1 MRPAIPR
8 ACRFLPA
15 LLLAA
20 ATAAAAPA
28 EELRPRATLSGHAG
42 FVEAVAFSP
51 DGKLVASAGKDG
63 TVVLWD
69 AATGKE
75 KHRLEGHTD
84 RVTSLSFSP
93 NGKRL
98 ASSSFDKTVWVW
110 DVTAGKKETVLRG
123 HGHWVNAV
131 AFAPAGKLLATAGS
145 DKQVILWDAETFEE
159 KAKLDAGFFAASALA
174 FDGEGTLLA
183 VGSHNGGVTLWDVAS
198 RKAGTT
204 FETKNAVFAVALSPD
219 GKTLATTGGSLFALD
234 KPGKVTL
241 WDVAEKKERVE
252 LVGHTAVCWRLAFT
266 RDGKRLL
273 TAGFDKTARIWDA
286 ATGKEQLVLAGH
298 AEPVMAVAVAA
309 DGKTAATG
317 SYDKAVRLFD
327 LGGAPAKQPLRFTL
341 RGHSSE
347 IGAVAVS
354 PDGKLIL
361 TGSADQTA
369 RLWEAETGKL
379 KFELKGHAGPVLGVA
394 FAPDGRS
401 VATASN
407 DKSARIWD
415 ATTGKEIA
423 ALTGHRHQV
432 TAVAFAPDGK
442 RLATC
447 TGFVRGAAGEVVL
460 WDVAKAEKLTTL
472 AGNKR
477 SVFVLHWAKDG
488 ALWSGGG
495 EPGQTAELIVWD
507 LDAGKPRRSFDL
519 GAGGFVTNIAFDPKG
534 ERFALATFERVFRV
548 RDAATGKAL
557 VDFKGHA
564 TEVQGVAVS
573 PDGKL
578 VASASDDRSIRLWD
592 VATGKEL
599 AVLNGHTRSATSVA
613 FLPNGTLVSSAADG
627 NAIVWDVAA
636 ALGGTAT
643 GEALTFERFT
653 SREAGFSVLMPGK
666 PETKT
671 KTLVSLDGPVTLHF
685 FMVRDRLGTFGA
697 NYSELPAAAL
707 KRQTPEQILD
717 DATASAAVGVGKK
730 LDERKI
736 KLGEHPGRE
745 ILIEATGGEVYSRMR
760 FYFFRDRLYQVSVSG
775 PGRASV
781 ATKEAD
787 RFLDSFKELPKE
799 LTTVERAAKEKELEA
814 LVERFEGLKA
824 KKQYA
829 EAAREQVKAIALAKE
844 VYGTDALETAALTG
858 ALAETYFAYL
868 EDPAKAEPLYR
879 AAIASLGTPAG
890 PEPRQFAA
898 MFRTRLAQLYQKRKD
913 YDRAEPL
920 LREAL
925 KLLPDNK
932 DVAAPATIALGQ
944 IALSRGKPEAA
955 EPLFRNGIAA
965 GKGMDDPAGL
975 VESAMV
981 QLAGIV
987 RKAGKNAEAEEL
999 LTTALR
1005 VADDPKKDP
1014 GAAFLAAGELI
1025 DFYQATG
1032 RPEKALELAG
1042 RAAEWGRRVTPHS
1055 RLALGAL
1062 HLRVYFLYLNRGEFK
1077 RARNY
1082 ADEAVKLL
1090 EKSLGPRHP
1099 YVASLFAQVGALE
1112 MTLGSPAR
1120 AEELLRRA
1128 LDLLNDP
1135 ERPDRPEKLFPLH
1148 SLAAVQFLRGDLP
1161 GAERT
1166 CEEALRIV
1174 GVLRL
1179 PVDDLNRTF
1188 AVTDLAMVWSAA
1200 GRRAKAID
1208 VLEELVKEV
1217 DGAKGSNAN
1226 ALAGPLFCLVE
1237 LYRSDGKVEEA
1248 GEAQKRAAKVTE
1260 KAFGADHP
1268 FTGVQLAQLAALDLE
1283 AGRTREG
1290 LAAGRRA
1297 GNVLEKNFGAGNF
1310 FSTSLRLTE
1319 AQLLIQQGDLAGA
1332 KAVLEPLLKVVAGQ
1346 FGTDN
1351 PVTATV
1357 LGELALAHARGG
1369 EWGEA
1374 ARRFDECRR
1383 LDFAYAHR
1391 ILPAL
1396 AEDEQL
1402 RFLRN
1407 SDTPLLFTALSLAFA
1422 RPDDTDIATR
1432 SAAWAVNGK
1441 GSALRILAER
1451 QQLARQSGDPAAAKL
1466 VRDWLQVRQQ
1476 LAGATLAAD
1485 AKDEERGRRLAALR
1499 ERERELSVQVGRA
1512 VGRAEHA
1519 WADLDDLCKALP
1531 ADGVLIEIVRV
1542 RVASFGDK
1550 ADEARYGCWVIPP
1563 VGAGKVHFL
1572 DLGPA
1577 KEIDAA
1583 VRAFREVMGDA
1594 ADKIAKEGE
1603 KDAEALTRPRLAEL
1617 ARLLLK
1623 PLLPHIDKQKRWLIS
1638 PDGEAWLVPFAALPL
1653 GKGVVIETHS
1663 IRYLAGGRDLL
1674 WAAPKA
1680 DAGPPLVLANPDYN
1694 LAHDEARALTR
1705 KLLGQPPPEPAPRRV
1720 SARAFDGI
1728 PRRWRALPGTQREAD
1743 AIAPHLM
1750 KYAGSEPV
1758 VRRGKEALEGV
1769 FRAAQRPS
1777 VLVLAT
1783 HGFIVE
1789 PPAYAEAAR
1798 PDLAA
1803 GLARAPGHSSIIRGP
1818 DGRSY
1823 RVDFQ
1828 NGQYGLDAPVDV
1840 TTEDDQ
1846 TVRLKFGD
1854 FLKTVEHPALCS
1866 GLVLAGANTRGQG
1879 DPDGE
1884 DGILTAWEVLGA
1896 DLRGTRLVVLSACE
1910 TGLGRVQA
1918 VDLSGS
1924 CVSGLRQ
1931 AFLVAGAK
1939 QVAATLWK
1947 VPDAETA
1954 LLMEEFFKRLAAG
1967 ASEDDA
1973 LRDAQLAV
1981 IETRRAQ
1988 GKAAHPLFWAAFT
2001 LTGQGR

>member
-1 MRPAIPR
+1 MRPVSPR
-8 ACRFLPA
+8 ARLALAAFLIVAVTATPLPA
-15 LLLAA
+15 DEVRA
-20 ATAAAAPA
+20 
-28 EELRPRATLSGHAG
+28 RATLSGHTG

-69 AATGKE
+69 AITGKE

-93 NGKRL
+93 DGKRL
-98 ASSSFDKTVWVW
+98 ASGSFDKTVWVW
-110 DVTAGKKETVLRG
+110 DVAAGKKETVLRG

-145 DKQVILWDAETFEE
+145 DKQVLLWDAETLEE

-174 FDGEGTLLA
+174 FDGEGKVLA
-183 VGSHNGGVTLWDVAS
+183 VGSHNGGVTLWDVAT

-204 FETKNAVFAVALSPD
+204 FETKNAVFAVALSSD

-234 KPGKVTL
+234 KPGKVLL
-241 WDVAEKKERVE
+241 WNVEGKKERAE
-252 LVGHTAVCWRLAFT
+252 ITGHSAVCWRLAFT

-273 TAGFDKTARIWDA
+273 TASFDKTARVWDA
-286 ATGKEQLVLAGH
+286 ATGKEQFVLAGH

-317 SYDKAVRLFD
+317 SYDKTVRLFD

-341 RGHSSE
+341 RGHASE

-354 PDGKLIL
+354 PDGKRIL
-361 TGSADQTA
+361 SGSTDQTA

-379 KFELKGHAGPVLGVA
+379 KFELKGHTAPVLGVA
-394 FAPDGRS
+394 FAPDGRT
-401 VATASN
+401 VATASI

-423 ALTGHRHQV
+423 ALTGHRHPV

-442 RLATC
+442 RLATG
-447 TGFVRGAAGEVVL
+447 TGFVRGAAGEMTL
-460 WDVAKAEKLTTL
+460 WDVAKAEKLMTL

-477 SVFVLHWAKDG
+477 SLFVLHWAKDG
-488 ALWSGGG
+488 TLWSGGG

-507 LDAGKPRRSFDL
+507 LNAGKPKRSFDL
-519 GAGGFVTNIAFDPKG
+519 GAGVVTGIAFDPKE

-564 TEVQGVAVS
+564 TEVQDVAIS

-592 VATGKEL
+592 AATGKEL

-627 NAIVWDVAA
+627 NAIVWDVAV
-636 ALGGTAT
+636 ALGGAAT

-653 SREAGFSVLMPGK
+653 SKEGGFSVLMPGK

-671 KTLVSLDGPVTLHF
+671 KTLFSLDGPVTLHF
-685 FMVRDRLGTFGA
+685 FIVRDRLGTFGA
-697 NYSELPAAAL
+697 NYSDLPAAAL

-717 DATASAAVGVGKK
+717 DAIASAAVGVGKK
-730 LDERKI
+730 LDERRI

-745 ILIEATGGEVYSRMR
+745 ILIEATGDEVYSRMR

-799 LTTVERAAKEKELEA
+799 LTAAERAAKVKELEA
-814 LVERFEGLKA
+814 LIERFEGLKA
-824 KKQYA
+824 KKLYA
-829 EAAREQVKAIALAKE
+829 EAARGQVKSIALAKE
-844 VYGTDALETAALTG
+844 VYGLDALETAILTG

-890 PEPRQFAA
+890 PEARQFAA

-932 DVAAPATIALGQ
+932 DVVAPATIALAQ
-944 IALSRGKPEAA
+944 VALSRGKPGDA
-955 EPLFRNGIAA
+955 EPLFRAGIAA

-987 RKAGKNAEAEEL
+987 RKAGKTAETEEL
-999 LTTALR
+999 LKVALR
-1005 VADDPKKDP
+1005 VAGDPKKDP

-1042 RAAEWGRRVTPHS
+1042 RAAEWGLRVTPHS

-1062 HLRVYFLYLNRGEFK
+1062 HLRVYFLYLNRGEFQK
-1077 RARNY
+1077 ARAY

-1099 YVASLFAQVGALE
+1099 YVASLLAQVGALE

-1166 CEEALRIV
+1166 CEDSLRIV
-1174 GVLRL
+1174 RVLRL

-1188 AVTDLAMVWSAA
+1188 AVTDLAMVWSAT

-1208 VLEELVKEV
+1208 VLEDLVKEV
-1217 DGAKGSNAN
+1217 DGVKGSNAN

-1248 GEAQKRAAKVTE
+1248 KDAQRRAAKVTE

-1283 AGRTREG
+1283 AGRTQEG

-1319 AQLLIQQGDLAGA
+1319 AQLLIQQGDLASA
-1332 KAVLEPLLKVVAGQ
+1332 KAVLEPLLKLIAGQ

-1351 PVTATV
+1351 PLAATV
-1357 LGELALAHARGG
+1357 LGELALAHARGR
-1369 EWGEA
+1369 EWGAA

-1383 LDFAYAHR
+1383 IDFAYAHH

-1402 RFLRN
+1402 RFLRD

-1422 RPDDTDIATR
+1422 RPDDDDIAAR
-1432 SAAWAVNGK
+1432 SATWAVNGK
-1441 GSALRILAER
+1441 GAALRVLAER
-1451 QQLARQSGDPAAAKL
+1451 QQLARQSTDPAAAKL

-1476 LAGATLAAD
+1476 LAGATLSTEGQ
-1485 AKDEERGRRLAALR
+1485 DEERGRRLAALR

-1519 WADLDDLCKALP
+1519 WADLDDVRKALP

-1542 RVASFGDK
+1542 RVSSFGDK
-1550 ADEARYGCWVIPP
+1550 ADEARYGTWVVPP
-1563 VGAGKVHFL
+1563 TGAGKVRFL
-1572 DLGPA
+1572 DLGPS

-1603 KDAEALTRPRLAEL
+1603 KDAEAMTRPALAEL
-1617 ARLLLK
+1617 VRLLLK

-1653 GKGVVIETHS
+1653 GKGAVIETHS
-1663 IRYLAGGRDLL
+1663 VRYLAGGRDLL
-1674 WAAPKA
+1674 WAASKA

-1694 LAHDEARALTR
+1694 LAHDEARALTH

-1743 AIAPHLM
+1743 AIAPHLQ

-1854 FLKTVEHPALCS
+1854 FMKTVEHPALCC
-1866 GLVLAGANTRGQG
+1866 GLALAGANTRGQG

-1910 TGLGRVQA
+1910 TGLGRVQ
-1918 VDLSGS
+1918 VIDLSGS

-1981 IETRRAQ
+1981 IETRRAK